1 MVPDPIPKLSVG
13 GTAIVPDAT
22 SPLPVVSESEPPPT
36 AGVAIGDEDGQRLQ
50 IPKVLPGADV
60 SPMLIPAPDP
70 TQSLEERR
78 NRIAELFPGLDVAES
93 AALTEAGV
101 MSLHQLQQL
110 AVENSPVLRQAA
122 ADVERARGLSI
133 QAGLM
138 PNPAIGYQG
147 DTIGT
152 AASAGYNG
160 VSFSQEFV
168 TADKL
173 ELATAAKRQE
183 VVAVEQ
189 DLVRAR
195 IQLATSVR
203 SGFFKVLIAQ
213 QELEYAKALAQLSE
227 ESYQAQ
233 IDRVASGES
242 AAYEPLQLRVNA
254 AQAANAVVRTT
265 NELNSAWRQLAAA
278 MGQPQLA
285 RHRLTGN
292 LEASV
297 ASVSYDTAV
306 AVLQRHSDL
315 QAATA
320 RIAGARAQLQYEEAR
335 ATPNLMFGAVLQH
348 DDTSPESD
356 FSANLMLSSEF
367 PVFNRNQGNI
377 RAAHAGLVRAKEE
390 YAAVQNRLL
399 SELAERYGRYETGRV
414 VSASYRRDVVPDQV
428 RVYRGVYNNFLID
441 GRTVDFTEVTIA
453 QQTLGNVVN
462 AYISS
467 LEAEWMSA
475 VELAETLQVEDLM
488 TMDGHAVAGTA
499 GEADSE

>member
-1 MVPDPIPKLSVG
+1 MVPDPVPKISMS
-13 GTAIVPDAT
+13 GTAIVPDAN
-22 SPLPVVSESEPPPT
+22 SPATAVSRSESQPDDAEN
-36 AGVAIGDEDGQRLQ
+36 AADEDGPRLR
-50 IPKVLPGADV
+50 IPNVLPGSDV

-70 TQSLEERR
+70 TQSPEDRR
-78 NRIAELFPGLDVAES
+78 NRIAELFPGLNVVEPT
-93 AALTEAGV
+93 ALTEAGV

-110 AVENSPVLRQAA
+110 AVQNSPVLRQAA

-133 QAGLM
+133 QAGLK
-138 PNPAIGYQG
+138 PNPVIGYQG

-152 AASAGYNG
+152 SASAGYNG
-160 VSFSQEFV
+160 VSFSQEIV

-173 ELATAAKRQE
+173 ELAAAATRQE
-183 VVAVEQ
+183 VVAAEQ
-189 DLVRAR
+189 DLVRTR

-203 SGFFKVLIAQ
+203 SKYFEVLIAQ

-227 ESYQAQ
+227 ESYRAQ
-233 IDRVASGES
+233 IDRVAGGES

-254 AQAANAVVRTT
+254 VQAANAVVRTT
-265 NELNSAWRQLAAA
+265 NELNAAWRQLAAV

-285 RHRLTGN
+285 RHRLLGN
-292 LEASV
+292 VEQSV
-297 ASVSYDTAV
+297 GTISYDTAV
-306 AVLQRHSDL
+306 AMLQRHSDL

-320 RIAGARAQLQYEEAR
+320 RIAGARTQLQYEEAR
-335 ATPNLMFGAVLQH
+335 ATPNVNFGAVLQH
-348 DDTSPESD
+348 DDTSPLSS

-377 RAAHAGLVRAKEE
+377 RVAHAGLMRAKEE

-399 SELAERYGRYETGRV
+399 SELAERYGRYETGRL

-428 RVYRGVYNNFLID
+428 RAYRGVYNNFLID
-441 GRTVDFTEVTIA
+441 GRTVDFTGVINA

-462 AYISS
+462 DYISS

-488 TMDGHAVAGTA
+488 TMDGHATATAETQTVA
-499 GEADSE
+499 E